1 MRPMDPKTTFQFRY
15 DSDNKIHRFLRTIV
29 ITIVSLV
36 FFLMV
41 WWIVSIAIGITVI
54 PAPPEVW
61 SAFLDLMENG
71 DRILN
76 YTMGHH
82 IAISL
87 QRFLLG
93 FALAFAVAV
102 PLGLLIGYSK
112 LLDEFTRPIIELLR
126 PIAPIAWAPI
136 LVFALATYGPT
147 YGRTWGPV
155 LVVFIGIVF
164 PLLTN
169 TIFGVQKIDKN
180 LIDAAKTLGAN
191 KLQTF
196 YKVMFPCTVPY
207 IMSGIKIGLGIGW
220 MCIIAAELYSGYNG
234 GIGAFIFAQSSWSWP
249 NVYVGI
255 IFVSILGLLTTGL
268 AEYAHKQI
276 VKRMGME

>member
-1 MRPMDPKTTFQFRY
+1 MRITAI
-15 DSDNKIHRFLRTIV
+15 SIISIV
-29 ITIVSLV
+29 ALTLI
-36 FFLMV
+36 
-41 WWIVSIAIGITVI
+41 WWFASIAADT
-54 PAPPEVW
+54 PALPSPLKVW
-61 SAFLDLMENG
+61 DAFVRVMNTG
-71 DRILN
+71 DPV
-76 YTMGHH
+76 TGHPMSVH
-82 IAISL
+82 IIASLKRFAI
-87 QRFLLG
+87 G
-93 FALAFAVAV
+93 FAIAFAVAV
-102 PLGLLIGYSK
+102 PFGLLIGYSR
-112 LLDEFTRPIIELLR
+112 LLSDFTKPIIEVLR
-126 PIAPIAWAPI
+126 PIAPIAWAPVFIMGLFGI
-136 LVFALATYGPT
+136 L
-147 YGRTWGPV
+147 WGPIM
-155 LVVFIGIVF
+155 VVFIGILF
-164 PLLTN
+164 PMLTN

-180 LIDAAKTLGAN
+180 LIDAARTLGAN
-191 KLQTF
+191 KTQTF